1 MKELMSRQML
11 EVILSYL
18 NSLISSPE
26 LDALKETTPSKWT
39 TVSVQWYI
47 RLVKYQ
53 SLYEIPSSQSWIT
66 W

>member
-18 NSLISSPE
+18 NLLISSLE

-39 TVSVQWYI
+39 IVSVQWYI

-53 SLYEIPSSQSWIT
+53 SHYEIASSYSWIT

>member
-18 NSLISSPE
+18 NLPISSPE
-26 LDALKETTPSKWT
+26 LDALKETNPSKWT

-47 RLVKYQ
+47 RLVKCQ
-53 SLYEIPSSQSWIT
+53 SLYEIHSSQSWIA